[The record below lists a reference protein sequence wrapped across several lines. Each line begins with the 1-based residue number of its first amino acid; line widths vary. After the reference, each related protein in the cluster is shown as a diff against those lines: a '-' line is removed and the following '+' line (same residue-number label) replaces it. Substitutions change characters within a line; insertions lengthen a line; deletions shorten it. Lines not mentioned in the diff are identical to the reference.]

1 MVILPSSI
9 VYPESDGLPMADNT
23 RQFESIVYIKKGI
36 DWLFSHDPMVFVAG
50 DLFWYPVQGNAK
62 LRQAPDVL
70 VVFGR
75 PKGDRGSYQ
84 QWRED
89 NIPPQVVFEILSPGN
104 TIPEM
109 TRKFQFY
116 AQYGVEEY
124 YIYDPDG
131 LTLDGYWKQGNFL
144 EAIETMQDWVS
155 PRLGIKFGLS
165 SDGKLELFRP
175 DGQPFETYEQ
185 LAQRAEQLTQRA
197 EQLTQRVEQAEQRS
211 QEAEEEIQRL
221 REQLRLAQGGP
232 SQESEQNP
240 DQR

>member
-1 MVILPSSI
+1 MVTLPSSI

-36 DWLFSHDPMVFVAG
+36 DWLFCDDPNVFVAG
-50 DLFWYPVQGNAK
+50 DLLWYPVEGNAK
-62 LRQAPDVL
+62 LCQAPDVMA
-70 VVFGR
+70 VFGR

-84 QWRED
+84 QWREG

-104 TIPEM
+104 TVREM

-116 AQYGVEEY
+116 ARYGVEEY

-131 LTLDGYWKQGNFL
+131 LTLDGYVKQEDFL

-155 PRLGIKFGLS
+155 PRLGIRFGLS
-165 SDGKLELFRP
+165 SEGNLKLFRP

-185 LAQRAEQLTQRA
+185 LAQRAEQLTQTT

-211 QEAEEEIQRL
+211 QEAEAEIQRL
-221 REQLRLAQGGP
+221 REQLRSLG
-232 SQESEQNP
+232 QNP
-240 DQR
+240 DQL